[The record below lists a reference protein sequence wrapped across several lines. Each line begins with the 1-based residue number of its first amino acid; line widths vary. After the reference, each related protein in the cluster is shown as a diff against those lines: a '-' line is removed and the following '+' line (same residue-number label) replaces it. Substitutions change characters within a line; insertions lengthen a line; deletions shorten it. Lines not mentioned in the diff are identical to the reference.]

1 MKAAYIQSIGGASGD
16 MLLGALLDL
25 GLPLDTLQEELSR
38 LDIDGYELSAAQDTR
53 CEVRGTKLTVTI
65 NGNRRR
71 SPRSQ
76 LDIVASSPLPE
87 QVKNQSAK
95 ILNFLWQAESRVHGE
110 APEAVE
116 LEELG
121 TVDTL
126 VDVVGFAIGLQH
138 LGIREVYAAPL
149 VLGAATPPRWPGGYA
164 NPAPATLELAAMAG
178 APIAP
183 ELPIHQGAGELTTPT
198 GAAIITSLA
207 HFERPAMS
215 LAAIGVGLGSKDP
228 EQFPNVVRVWLG
240 EMAESPAPLSPDSA
254 PGELVEPLAKPQAG
268 IVLLE
273 TNLDDVTGEVL
284 GYAQERLFA
293 MGALDV
299 WHTPIQMKKN
309 RPGVILSALLPQTLE
324 SAAVELI
331 LRETPTLGVRSRPV
345 QRYVAEREVVAMET
359 GLGTVRVKVKSLAG
373 EVVAAAPEYEDCRR
387 IALET
392 GQPLQEVYRMAE
404 MAAWRR
410 FLRYPEYE
418 YK

>member
-1 MKAAYIQSIGGASGD
+1 MKAACIQSIGGASGD

-25 GLPLDTLQEELSR
+25 GLPLDTLREELAR
-38 LDIDGYELSAAQDTR
+38 LDIDGYELSAAPDTR

-65 NGNRRR
+65 NGNRRL
-71 SPRSQ
+71 SPRAQ
-76 LDIVASSPLPE
+76 LDIIAASLLAE
-87 QVKNQSAK
+87 QVKQQSTK
-95 ILNFLWQAESRVHGE
+95 VLNSLWKAESRVHGE
-110 APEAVE
+110 APEALE

-138 LGIREVYAAPL
+138 LGIGEVYAAPL

-198 GAAIITSLA
+198 GAAIITALA
-207 HFERPAMS
+207 RFERPAMS
-215 LAAIGVGLGSKDP
+215 VAAIGVGLGSKDP

-240 EMAESPAPLSPDSA
+240 ELAESPAPLSPDSA
-254 PGELVEPLAKPQAG
+254 HDELVEPLAKPQAG

-284 GYAQERLFA
+284 GYTQERLFDL
-293 MGALDV
+293 GALDV

-324 SAAVELI
+324 TAAVELI

-359 GLGTVRVKVKSLAG
+359 SLGTVRAKVKSLAG

-392 GQPLQEVYRMAE
+392 GRPLQEVYRMAE
-404 MAAWRR
+404 QEAWRR
-410 FLRYPEYE
+410 FLA
-418 YK
+418 

>member
-25 GLPLDTLQEELSR
+25 GLPLDTLREELAR
-38 LDIDGYELSAAQDTR
+38 LDIDGYELSAAPDTR

-71 SPRSQ
+71 LSPRAQ
-76 LDIVASSPLPE
+76 LDIIAASLLAE
-87 QVKNQSAK
+87 QVKQQSTK
-95 ILNFLWQAESRVHGE
+95 VLNSLWQAESRVHGE
-110 APEAVE
+110 APEALE

-138 LGIREVYAAPL
+138 LGIGEVYAAPL
-149 VLGAATPPRWPGGYA
+149 VLGAATPPRWSGGYA

-198 GAAIITSLA
+198 GAAIITALA
-207 HFERPAMS
+207 RFERPAMS
-215 LAAIGVGLGSKDP
+215 VAAIGVGLGSKDP

-240 EMAESPAPLSPDSA
+240 ELAETPAPLSPDSA
-254 PGELVEPLAKPQAG
+254 HGELVEPLAKPQAG

-284 GYAQERLFA
+284 GYTQERLFDL
-293 MGALDV
+293 GALDV

-324 SAAVELI
+324 TAAVELI

-373 EVVAAAPEYEDCRR
+373 EAVAAAPEYEDCRR

-392 GQPLQEVYRMAE
+392 GRPLQEVYRMAE
-404 MAAWRR
+404 QEAWRR
-410 FLRYPEYE
+410 FLR
-418 YK
+418 